1 MKRRMPRPLIVALGA
16 LATTAIFIAAAGT
29 GSAAK
34 QAAPTNTQP
43 PTVSGTPSEGS
54 TLTASNGQ
62 WTGSPTSYDYRW
74 QRCDTTGGSCAGISG
89 AAQRTYVLKAVD
101 NGNTLRVRVTAK
113 NADGENAASSVPTAV
128 VKAAPQPRSHGLPDG
143 YRHDRRRSAHRTR
156 PAADRPTAADPRRRQ
171 PLGPVVD
178 RPLPRLGV
186 RRPAGAGRARLRDG
200 GAVQPVL
207 GALRAADGWRRLG
220 AADDAAPAGLPR
232 GTAAAAA
239 RDVHPRSQVVGECAR
254 RHLHAAPGVVPG
266 QPHRLTGQSGGP
278 PREGLR
284 TFDLT
289 ARRIRRAPATVQGI
303 VIPSGKS
310 A

>member
-128 VKAAPQPRSHGLPDG
+128 VKAAPQP
-143 YRHDRRRSAHRTR
+143 A
-156 PAADRPTAADPRRRQ
+156 PTGCPTGTGTIA
-171 PLGPVVD
+171 VD
-178 RPLPRLGV
+178 QLTAP
-186 RRPAGAGRARLRDG
+186 ARLQID
-200 GAVQPVL
+200 QQQL
-207 GALRAADGWRRLG
+207 
-220 AADDAAPAGLPR
+220 
-232 GTAAAAA
+232 T
-239 RDVHPRSQVVGECAR
+239 
-254 RHLHAAPGVVPG
+254 PGVVNRSAQSLTVRFRVSACGGRPVQG
-266 QPHRLTGQSGGP
+266 ALVYVTAVPYNQFSVPSEQQTGGDGWAQLTMQRLRGFPAARQQQLLVMFTRARKSSENALGGISTRRLVSFP
-278 PREGLR
+278 VS
-284 TFDLT
+284 LT
-289 ARRIRRAPATVQGI
+289 A
-303 VIPSGKS
+303 
-310 A
+310 